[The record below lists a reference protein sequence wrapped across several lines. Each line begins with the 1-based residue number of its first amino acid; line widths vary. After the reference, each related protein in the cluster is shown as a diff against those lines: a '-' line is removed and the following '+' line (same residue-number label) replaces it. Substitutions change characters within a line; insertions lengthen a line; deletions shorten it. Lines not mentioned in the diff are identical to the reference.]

1 MTTIHSPG
9 APVADGVD
17 IDWKI
22 RHLTHSIRSREKL
35 LSFTGFA
42 TPHTPEAPAVIE
54 ARVAQQLE
62 VIAQKR
68 IELAYWESIAA
79 HANTPTNA

>member
-9 APVADGVD
+9 APVTDGVD
-17 IDWKI
+17 IGWKI
-22 RHLTHSIRSREKL
+22 RHLTRSIRSRENL
-35 LSFTGFA
+35 LTFTGFA

-54 ARVAQQLE
+54 KRVAQQVE

-68 IELAYWESIAA
+68 IELAYWEGIAA
-79 HANTPTNA
+79 HASTPTTD

>member
-22 RHLTHSIRSREKL
+22 RHLTL